1 MGFGGIFG
9 GPGAFKVVKGS
20 KQLNGV
26 SKKKAAKRGEA
37 ALAAEQE
44 GEAKRGE
51 AALAA
56 EQEGE
61 AEGRRR
67 GQSERAQNICG
78 EWDVGKRIYM
88 TQLLY
93 NFGG

>member
-26 SKKKAAKRGEA
+26 SKKKA
-37 ALAAEQE
+37 
-44 GEAKRGE
+44 AKRGE